1 VKRNPRNNQAVPLKD
16 ALNAFMDSFNLT
28 SKYNETSLVASW
40 EKIMGQ
46 TIASRTEKIYVRSG
60 TLFLGI
66 SSAPLRQEL
75 IMAKSKLISLINK
88 EMGKELV
95 NEVVFI

>member
-1 VKRNPRNNQAVPLKD
+1 MKRSARYREAQPLKE
-16 ALNAFMDSFNLT
+16 ALNAFLDTFNLT

-46 TIASRTEKIYVRSG
+46 TIASRTEKIYVSSG
-60 TLFLGI
+60 TLFLRI
-66 SSAPLRQEL
+66 YSAPLRQEL
-75 IMAKSKLISLINK
+75 VMAKSKLITLINK

-95 NEVVFI
+95 NEVVFF

>member
-1 VKRNPRNNQAVPLKD
+1 MKRNTRNNEAIPLKD
-16 ALNAFMDSFNLT
+16 ALNAFLESFNMT

-46 TIASRTEKIYVRSG
+46 TIASRTEAIYVQRS
-60 TLFLGI
+60 TLFLRI

-75 IMAKSKLISLINK
+75 VMAKTKLITLINK

-95 NEVVFI
+95 TEVVFI